1 MIKLN
6 KGKLS
11 KAPKSKISMPKLPFL
26 SKKNTDSKIKER
38 ISMKAKLILSHIL
51 IAVIPVLITALIIS
65 SQASSSLIEK
75 VNTSNLAYTQKVTE
89 ILEDYITNL
98 ENTAK
103 IITGDLNLIKSVSRD
118 ISSYETEFDM
128 KFDRETNFD
137 NKIKALVTSNES
149 IRNIFFVKKNEV
161 IGFIPFE
168 RTAFIENFFESP
180 ELTAVNQAG
189 DKPVWF
195 YKLYDTEDI
204 YLMKNLKNA
213 ISGGI
218 VGTLIIQIKAQGF
231 IENLNIDFG
240 ENAVSALL
248 DNTGKVILTPQNQ
261 ADIGGIKD
269 FDKID
274 GYIKD
279 NASNGSVIVGSF
291 LGNGSSN
298 EESSILFGKC
308 SNGWIFYLQIPVS
321 EVLSDII
328 LIQRLTVILSVIVV
342 ITAVAIGIWTALSIS
357 GPIDYIRKKLKQVEQ
372 GDLTIKSKYEGD
384 YEIGQL
390 SRSFNQMTQ
399 NMNNL
404 LLEFGSVVA
413 KVAENSKELNN
424 IASKSA
430 SASKDVM
437 EAVES
442 VTSGAAEQAKDAEQ
456 TTVIIRELVSQF
468 NDTEKH
474 FSYVLQSS
482 QKTKESSNTAKSTL
496 EILNLTTK
504 DTINLSRDIQRDIKK
519 LVDMTHEISSII
531 GIISTI
537 SEQTNLLA
545 LNAAIE
551 AARAGESGKGFGV
564 IAEEVR
570 KLAIQSSDAVK
581 NISTIINRIST
592 EASKTEDII
601 MNGASIFSRQEEA
614 VRNTDNIFNEIDNN
628 MDTILKEINL
638 AYKVLEGLDKLQA
651 KASDAVTSI
660 ASIAEESAAA
670 MEEVLAG
677 GEEQINTANHLV
689 DMSNGLSNIIDVM
702 EKQMNQFIITKE

>member
-218 VGTLIIQIKAQGF
+218 VGTLIIQIKSQGF

-261 ADIGGIKD
+261 ADIGSIND

-298 EESSILFGKC
+298 KESSILFGKC

-342 ITAVAIGIWTALSIS
+342 ITAVVIGIWTALSIS

-372 GDLTIKSKYEGD
+372 GDLTIKSKYGGD

-399 NMNNL
+399 NMSNL

-614 VRNTDNIFNEIDNN
+614 VRNTDSIFNEIDNN

-677 GEEQINTANHLV
+677 GEEQMNTANHLV

>member
-11 KAPKSKISMPKLPFL
+11 KAPKSKISMSKLPFL

-218 VGTLIIQIKAQGF
+218 VGTLIIQIKSQGF

-261 ADIGGIKD
+261 ADIGSIND

-328 LIQRLTVILSVIVV
+328 HIQRLTVILSVIVV
-342 ITAVAIGIWTALSIS
+342 ITAVVIGIWTALSIS

-384 YEIGQL
+384 YELGQL

-614 VRNTDNIFNEIDNN
+614 VRNTDSIFNEIDNN

>member
-161 IGFIPFE
+161 IGSIPFE
-168 RTAFIENFFESP
+168 RTAFIENFFVSP

-218 VGTLIIQIKAQGF
+218 VGTLIIQIKSQGF

-261 ADIGGIKD
+261 ADIGSIND

-342 ITAVAIGIWTALSIS
+342 ITAVVIGIWTALSIS

-372 GDLTIKSKYEGD
+372 GDLTIKSKYGGD

-614 VRNTDNIFNEIDNN
+614 VRNTDSIFNEIDNN

-677 GEEQINTANHLV
+677 GEEQMNTANHLV

>member
-11 KAPKSKISMPKLPFL
+11 KAPKSKISMSKLPFL

-218 VGTLIIQIKAQGF
+218 VGTLIIQIKSQGF

-261 ADIGGIKD
+261 ADIGSIND

-372 GDLTIKSKYEGD
+372 GDLTIKSKYGGD

-614 VRNTDNIFNEIDNN
+614 VRNTDSIFNEIDNN

-677 GEEQINTANHLV
+677 GEEQMNTANHLV

>member
-261 ADIGGIKD
+261 ADIGSIND

-298 EESSILFGKC
+298 KESSILFGKC

-342 ITAVAIGIWTALSIS
+342 ITAVVIGIWTALSIS

-372 GDLTIKSKYEGD
+372 GDLTIKSKYGGD

>member
-11 KAPKSKISMPKLPFL
+11 KAPKSKISMSKLPFL

-161 IGFIPFE
+161 IGSIPFE
-168 RTAFIENFFESP
+168 RTAFIENFFVSP

-342 ITAVAIGIWTALSIS
+342 ITAVVIGIWTALSIS

-372 GDLTIKSKYEGD
+372 GDLTIKSKYGGD

-399 NMNNL
+399 NMSNL

>member
-218 VGTLIIQIKAQGF
+218 VGTLIIQIKSQGF

-261 ADIGGIKD
+261 ADIGSIND

-298 EESSILFGKC
+298 KESSILFGKC

-328 LIQRLTVILSVIVV
+328 HIQRLTVILSVIVV

-357 GPIDYIRKKLKQVEQ
+357 GPIDYI
-372 GDLTIKSKYEGD
+372 
-384 YEIGQL
+384 
-390 SRSFNQMTQ
+390 
-399 NMNNL
+399 
-404 LLEFGSVVA
+404 
-413 KVAENSKELNN
+413 
-424 IASKSA
+424 
-430 SASKDVM
+430 
-437 EAVES
+437 
-442 VTSGAAEQAKDAEQ
+442 
-456 TTVIIRELVSQF
+456 
-468 NDTEKH
+468 
-474 FSYVLQSS
+474 
-482 QKTKESSNTAKSTL
+482 AKS
-496 EILNLTTK
+496 
-504 DTINLSRDIQRDIKK
+504 
-519 LVDMTHEISSII
+519 
-531 GIISTI
+531 
-537 SEQTNLLA
+537 
-545 LNAAIE
+545 
-551 AARAGESGKGFGV
+551 
-564 IAEEVR
+564 
-570 KLAIQSSDAVK
+570 
-581 NISTIINRIST
+581 
-592 EASKTEDII
+592 
-601 MNGASIFSRQEEA
+601 
-614 VRNTDNIFNEIDNN
+614 
-628 MDTILKEINL
+628 
-638 AYKVLEGLDKLQA
+638 
-651 KASDAVTSI
+651 
-660 ASIAEESAAA
+660 
-670 MEEVLAG
+670 
-677 GEEQINTANHLV
+677 
-689 DMSNGLSNIIDVM
+689 
-702 EKQMNQFIITKE
+702 

>member
-1 MIKLN
+1 
-6 KGKLS
+6 
-11 KAPKSKISMPKLPFL
+11 
-26 SKKNTDSKIKER
+26 
-38 ISMKAKLILSHIL
+38 MKAKLILSHIL

-218 VGTLIIQIKAQGF
+218 VGTLIIQIKSQGF

-261 ADIGGIKD
+261 ADIGSIND

-298 EESSILFGKC
+298 KESSILFGKC

-372 GDLTIKSKYEGD
+372 GDLTIKSKYGGD

-399 NMNNL
+399 NMSNL

>member
-342 ITAVAIGIWTALSIS
+342 ITAVVIGIWTALSIS

-372 GDLTIKSKYEGD
+372 GDLTIKSKYGGD

-399 NMNNL
+399 NMSNL

>member
-161 IGFIPFE
+161 IGSIPFE
-168 RTAFIENFFESP
+168 RTAFIENFFVSP

-342 ITAVAIGIWTALSIS
+342 ITAVVIGIWTALSIS

-372 GDLTIKSKYEGD
+372 GDLTIKSKYGGD

-399 NMNNL
+399 NMSNL

>member
-11 KAPKSKISMPKLPFL
+11 KAPKSKISMSKLPFL

-218 VGTLIIQIKAQGF
+218 VGTLIIQIKSQGF

-261 ADIGGIKD
+261 ADIGSIND

-372 GDLTIKSKYEGD
+372 GDLTIKSKYGGD

-614 VRNTDNIFNEIDNN
+614 VRNTDSIFNEIDNN

>member
-218 VGTLIIQIKAQGF
+218 VGTLIIQIKSQGF

-261 ADIGGIKD
+261 ADIGSIND

-342 ITAVAIGIWTALSIS
+342 ITAVVIGIWTALSIS

-372 GDLTIKSKYEGD
+372 GDLTIKSKYGGD

-399 NMNNL
+399 NMSNL

>member
-1 MIKLN
+1 
-6 KGKLS
+6 
-11 KAPKSKISMPKLPFL
+11 MPKLPFL

-218 VGTLIIQIKAQGF
+218 VGTLIIQIKSQGF

-342 ITAVAIGIWTALSIS
+342 ITAVVIGIWTALSIS

-372 GDLTIKSKYEGD
+372 GDLTIKSKYGGD

-399 NMNNL
+399 NMSNL

-614 VRNTDNIFNEIDNN
+614 VRNTDSIFNEIDNN

-677 GEEQINTANHLV
+677 GEEQMNTANHLV

>member
-161 IGFIPFE
+161 IGSIPFE
-168 RTAFIENFFESP
+168 RTAFIENFFVSP

-218 VGTLIIQIKAQGF
+218 VGTLIIQIKSQGF

-261 ADIGGIKD
+261 ADIGSIND

-298 EESSILFGKC
+298 KESSILFGKC

-342 ITAVAIGIWTALSIS
+342 ITAVVIGIWTALSIS

-372 GDLTIKSKYEGD
+372 GDLTIKSKYGGD

-399 NMNNL
+399 NMSNL

>member
-261 ADIGGIKD
+261 ADIGSIND

-298 EESSILFGKC
+298 KESSILFGKC

-342 ITAVAIGIWTALSIS
+342 ITAVVIGIWTALSIS

-372 GDLTIKSKYEGD
+372 GDLTIKSKYGGD

-399 NMNNL
+399 NMSNL

-614 VRNTDNIFNEIDNN
+614 VRNTDSIFNEIDNN

>member
-218 VGTLIIQIKAQGF
+218 VGTLIIQIKSQGF

-261 ADIGGIKD
+261 ADIGSIND

-298 EESSILFGKC
+298 KESSILFGKC

-384 YEIGQL
+384 YELGQL

-399 NMNNL
+399 NMSNL

>member
-1 MIKLN
+1 MDGL
-6 KGKLS
+6 
-11 KAPKSKISMPKLPFL
+11 
-26 SKKNTDSKIKER
+26 
-38 ISMKAKLILSHIL
+38 
-51 IAVIPVLITALIIS
+51 
-65 SQASSSLIEK
+65 
-75 VNTSNLAYTQKVTE
+75 VN
-89 ILEDYITNL
+89 
-98 ENTAK
+98 
-103 IITGDLNLIKSVSRD
+103 
-118 ISSYETEFDM
+118 
-128 KFDRETNFD
+128 
-137 NKIKALVTSNES
+137 
-149 IRNIFFVKKNEV
+149 
-161 IGFIPFE
+161 IGTY
-168 RTAFIENFFESP
+168 R
-180 ELTAVNQAG
+180 
-189 DKPVWF
+189 
-195 YKLYDTEDI
+195 LY
-204 YLMKNLKNA
+204 
-213 ISGGI
+213 
-218 VGTLIIQIKAQGF
+218 
-231 IENLNIDFG
+231 
-240 ENAVSALL
+240 
-248 DNTGKVILTPQNQ
+248 
-261 ADIGGIKD
+261 
-269 FDKID
+269 
-274 GYIKD
+274 
-279 NASNGSVIVGSF
+279 
-291 LGNGSSN
+291 
-298 EESSILFGKC
+298 
-308 SNGWIFYLQIPVS
+308 
-321 EVLSDII
+321 
-328 LIQRLTVILSVIVV
+328 
-342 ITAVAIGIWTALSIS
+342 
-357 GPIDYIRKKLKQVEQ
+357 RKKLKQVEQ

-384 YEIGQL
+384 YELGQL

-399 NMNNL
+399 NMSNL

>member
-11 KAPKSKISMPKLPFL
+11 KAPKSKISMSKLPFL

-161 IGFIPFE
+161 IGSIPFE
-168 RTAFIENFFESP
+168 RTAFIENFFVSP

-342 ITAVAIGIWTALSIS
+342 ITAVVIGIWTALSIS

-372 GDLTIKSKYEGD
+372 GDLTIKSKYGGD

-399 NMNNL
+399 NMSNL

-614 VRNTDNIFNEIDNN
+614 VRNTDSIFNEIDNN

>member
-1 MIKLN
+1 M
-6 KGKLS
+6 
-11 KAPKSKISMPKLPFL
+11 
-26 SKKNTDSKIKER
+26 
-38 ISMKAKLILSHIL
+38 
-51 IAVIPVLITALIIS
+51 
-65 SQASSSLIEK
+65 
-75 VNTSNLAYTQKVTE
+75 
-89 ILEDYITNL
+89 
-98 ENTAK
+98 
-103 IITGDLNLIKSVSRD
+103 
-118 ISSYETEFDM
+118 
-128 KFDRETNFD
+128 
-137 NKIKALVTSNES
+137 
-149 IRNIFFVKKNEV
+149 
-161 IGFIPFE
+161 
-168 RTAFIENFFESP
+168 
-180 ELTAVNQAG
+180 
-189 DKPVWF
+189 
-195 YKLYDTEDI
+195 
-204 YLMKNLKNA
+204 
-213 ISGGI
+213 
-218 VGTLIIQIKAQGF
+218 
-231 IENLNIDFG
+231 
-240 ENAVSALL
+240 
-248 DNTGKVILTPQNQ
+248 
-261 ADIGGIKD
+261 
-269 FDKID
+269 
-274 GYIKD
+274 
-279 NASNGSVIVGSF
+279 
-291 LGNGSSN
+291 GNGSSN

-372 GDLTIKSKYEGD
+372 GDLTIKSKYGGD

-614 VRNTDNIFNEIDNN
+614 VRNTDSIFNEIDNN

-677 GEEQINTANHLV
+677 GEEQMNTANHLV

>member
-218 VGTLIIQIKAQGF
+218 VGTLIIQIKSQGF

-298 EESSILFGKC
+298 KESSILFGKC

-342 ITAVAIGIWTALSIS
+342 ITAVVIGIWTALSIS

-372 GDLTIKSKYEGD
+372 GDLTIKSKYGGD

-399 NMNNL
+399 NMSNL

-614 VRNTDNIFNEIDNN
+614 VRNTDSIFNEIDNN

-677 GEEQINTANHLV
+677 GEEQMNTANHLV

>member
-11 KAPKSKISMPKLPFL
+11 KAPKSKISMSKLPFL

-218 VGTLIIQIKAQGF
+218 VGTLIIQIKSQGF

-261 ADIGGIKD
+261 ADIGSIND

-298 EESSILFGKC
+298 KESSILFGKC

-384 YEIGQL
+384 YELGQL

-614 VRNTDNIFNEIDNN
+614 VRNTDSIFNEIDNN

>member
-11 KAPKSKISMPKLPFL
+11 KAPKSKISMSKLPFL

-218 VGTLIIQIKAQGF
+218 VGTLIIQIKSQGF

-261 ADIGGIKD
+261 ADIGSIND

-291 LGNGSSN
+291 LGNGRSN

-342 ITAVAIGIWTALSIS
+342 ITAVVIGIWTALSIS

-384 YEIGQL
+384 YELGQL

-614 VRNTDNIFNEIDNN
+614 VRNTDSIFNEIDNN

-677 GEEQINTANHLV
+677 GEEQMNTANHLV